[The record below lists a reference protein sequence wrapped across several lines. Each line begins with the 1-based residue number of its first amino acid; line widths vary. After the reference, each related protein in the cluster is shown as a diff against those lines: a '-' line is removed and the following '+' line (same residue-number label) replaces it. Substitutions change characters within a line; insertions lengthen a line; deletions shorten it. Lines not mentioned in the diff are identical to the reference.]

1 MVERLEGY
9 RANRKRGL
17 ADLTAELQQRLQSLI
32 LPSGFGML
40 AQESPEK

>member
-1 MVERLEGY
+1 VVERLEGY